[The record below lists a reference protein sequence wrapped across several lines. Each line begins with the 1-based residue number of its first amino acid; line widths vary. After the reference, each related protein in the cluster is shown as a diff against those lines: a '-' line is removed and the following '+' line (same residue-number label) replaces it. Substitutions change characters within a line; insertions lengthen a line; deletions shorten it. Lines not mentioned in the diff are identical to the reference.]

1 MPVRQEAP
9 MTTTLKALREKRA
22 LITAR
27 LAQIDDLRPGFLTA
41 RFRKCGKPNCHC
53 AQKDSRGH
61 GPSYSLTHR
70 FGGKTVTQVIPQ
82 GPAVERAKAQIAEYR
97 RFRNMVRELI
107 AVSEQICSAQLRDP
121 EAIPATEAK
130 KKTSSPIYWPSTSF
144 KRLRPWWGAKRSP
157 TWISRLWKSRF
168 DSRCCNW
175 QARLW
180 SSASTLTF
188 PMKSVGF
195 VVLAGVQR
203 VMPGVAPSRSRV
215 YSVRCDWSAPII
227 TAPYAATAT
236 VLGINSWA

>member
-1 MPVRQEAP
+1 

-53 AQKDSRGH
+53 AQKDSPGH

-70 FGGKTVTQVIPQ
+70 FGGKTVTQVISQ

-97 RFRNMVRELI
+97 RFRNLVRELI

-130 KKTSSPIYWPSTSF
+130 KKP
-144 KRLRPWWGAKRSP
+144 LHRSIGP
-157 TWISRLWKSRF
+157 RH
-168 DSRCCNW
+168 
-175 QARLW
+175 
-180 SSASTLTF
+180 
-188 PMKSVGF
+188 
-195 VVLAGVQR
+195 
-203 VMPGVAPSRSRV
+203 RSR
-215 YSVRCDWSAPII
+215 D
-227 TAPYAATAT
+227 
-236 VLGINSWA
+236 

>member
-1 MPVRQEAP
+1 

-53 AQKDSRGH
+53 AQRDSPGH

-97 RFRNMVRELI
+97 RFRNLVRELI

-130 KKTSSPIYWPSTSF
+130 KKP
-144 KRLRPWWGAKRSP
+144 LHRSIGP
-157 TWISRLWKSRF
+157 RH
-168 DSRCCNW
+168 
-175 QARLW
+175 
-180 SSASTLTF
+180 
-188 PMKSVGF
+188 
-195 VVLAGVQR
+195 
-203 VMPGVAPSRSRV
+203 RSR
-215 YSVRCDWSAPII
+215 D
-227 TAPYAATAT
+227 
-236 VLGINSWA
+236 